1 MYHLILSGSG
11 YGAYLH
17 CASEGGRS
25 SATLLRTPEGRAIL
39 LPPYCSATK
48 GRVQLG
54 SAPSLLR
61 TLADRRAAGPAQQRR
76 DMESRYVKFC
86 SRGYEGGIKC
96 YLSLGLPLFFN
107 TAYSYEI
114 ATNFAN
120 EQLPIILL
128 ILLVLGF
135 LGLNL
140 IL

>member
-1 MYHLILSGSG
+1 VYHLILSGSG

-25 SATLLRTPEGRAIL
+25 SATPPEGRAIL